1 MGGVGGGV
9 LETAAGCVPAAS
21 RSRFVTRPP
30 GPEPVTSRRSTPA
43 SRAMRFA
50 SGDAFTRVASAGV
63 GAGVAGSAGAEV
75 VDGAL
80 TTDDGER
87 AAGAAGPAAEIAS
100 PGAPMYATGSPTGT
114 VFPSGTRIF

>member
-1 MGGVGGGV
+1 MWGVGSGV
-9 LETAAGCVPAAS
+9 LETAVGCVPAAS

-30 GPEPVTSRRSTPA
+30 GPEPVTSRKSTPA

-50 SGDAFTRVASAGV
+50 SGEAFTLVASAGV
-63 GAGVAGSAGAEV
+63 DAGVAGVAGADV

-87 AAGAAGPAAEIAS
+87 AARAAGPAAAIAS
-100 PGAPMYATGSPTGT
+100 PGVPM
-114 VFPSGTRIF
+114 